1 MGQTNSKNREWFR
14 NTPLGIFFHWGVYS
28 VLGRGEWVMHQE
40 QIPLEEYDAQIP
52 LFKVE
57 NYNPEEWA
65 AVAKAAGA
73 EYMVLTTKHHD
84 GFCLFDTAT
93 TTRNAVRQ
101 GPKRDLVRPYA
112 DACRKYGLKVGLY
125 YSPHDWSN
133 QAFNDGKD
141 KNPAAWD
148 AYINMIHTQVRELMI
163 NYGKIDIL
171 WYDGAPNLHGKSDIN
186 KDTLRSAEL
195 NSMVR
200 QLQPQ
205 ILINKRSGLPEDF
218 DTSEQNIVAPA
229 DHDRLWESCITMNSH
244 WGYFPADIYYKHPF
258 EIMKLM
264 TATACTGGHLL
275 LNMAPLPD
283 GRLQEQEIQI
293 LKTVGK
299 WLDTCGE
306 SLRGTS
312 RVNISGAS
320 YGCASQKGSTVY
332 LYVHWPTQD
341 GIVTIPNCTETFQNA
356 MLLNDGRQLT
366 MERKGNHLLIKGLPP
381 AEPEVLPVVKLT
393 R

>member
-1 MGQTNSKNREWFR
+1 MNTKSREWFR

-28 VLGRGEWVMHQE
+28 VLGRGEWVRHQE
-40 QIPLEEYDAQIP
+40 QIPQEEYDANMA
-52 LFKVE
+52 LFKAE
-57 NYNPEEWA
+57 NYDPEKWA

-93 TTRNAVRQ
+93 TTRNAACQ
-101 GPKRDLVRPYA
+101 GPKRDLIRPYA

-133 QAFNDGKD
+133 KAFNDGKD
-141 KNPAAWD
+141 KDPAAWE
-148 AYINMIHTQVRELMI
+148 AYINMIHTQVRELMS

-171 WYDGAPNLHGKSDIN
+171 WYDGAPNLNGKSDIN
-186 KDTLRSAEL
+186 KETLRATEL

-200 QLQPQ
+200 QLQPE
-205 ILINKRSGLPEDF
+205 ILINRRTGLPEDF
-218 DTSEQNIVAPA
+218 DTPEQNIKPP
-229 DHDRLWESCITMNSH
+229 DEPDRLWECCYTMNSH

-264 TATACTGGHLL
+264 TAIAYRGGHLL
-275 LNMAPLPD
+275 LNMAPRPD

-293 LKTVGK
+293 VKTVGK
-299 WLDTCGE
+299 WVEQCGE
-306 SLRGTS
+306 ALKGTS
-312 RVNISGAS
+312 LANISGAT
-320 YGCASQKGSTVY
+320 YGCASRKGSAVY
-332 LYVHWPTQD
+332 LYVHWPTQN
-341 GIVTIPNCTETFQNA
+341 GIVTVPNCTEPFQNA
-356 MLLNDGRQLT
+356 VLLNDGTPLA

-381 AEPEVLPVVKLT
+381 ATPEVLPIVKLT
-393 R
+393 KN